1 MKNILIVDDEQTF
14 ATSLAEGL
22 TSYDPEMR
30 VVTAGNGRDAISILE
45 SGMVNIVLTD
55 LRMPEMDGFGLLAYL
70 NRNHQDIP
78 VLIMTA
84 YSNMEIDKALNNL
97 GFNQYMEKPLDFKVL
112 VEKIY
117 LALAKGR
124 EGFIK
129 GISLP
134 TFLQFVGLEKNTST
148 ITIHSNG
155 RTGFLY
161 FVSGELMEA
170 EFESRRG
177 LAAALEIIGWD
188 DTDINIDNVCK
199 VKEKRISESL
209 THIIMESFRL
219 KDEQQREIVVE
230 AEIIEMADTAHRET
244 EVHVTEQAADGQK
257 TDGRVK
263 MSTTHEILQDLVK
276 ISGVNTAVIVGR
288 DGFVIDGV
296 SNGGHL
302 ETETVGAV
310 ISAGIGS
317 SEVMGRE
324 LNVGAMN
331 QGMMEYADGLIM
343 MSLVGGDAILAVVA
357 DTQVNLGYVRLQ
369 IKRRLA
375 DIEKAI

>member
-1 MKNILIVDDEQTF
+1 
-14 ATSLAEGL
+14 
-22 TSYDPEMR
+22 
-30 VVTAGNGRDAISILE
+30 
-45 SGMVNIVLTD
+45 MVNIVLTD

-84 YSNMEIDKALNNL
+84 YSNNEIDKALNNL
-97 GFNQYMEKPLDFKVL
+97 GFSQYLEKPLDFKLL

-129 GISLP
+129 GISLA
-134 TFLQFVGLEKNTST
+134 TFLQFVELEKNTST
-148 ITIHSNG
+148 ITIRSKD
-155 RTGFLY
+155 RLGFLY
-161 FVSGELMEA
+161 FTNGELVEA
-170 EFESRRG
+170 EFENKRG
-177 LAAALEIIGWD
+177 LAAALEIVGWEEV
-188 DTDINIDNVCK
+188 DINIDNLCK
-199 VKEKRISESL
+199 IKERRISESL
-209 THIIMESFRL
+209 TYIIMESFRL
-219 KDEQQREIVVE
+219 KDEQQRDIIVE
-230 AEIIEMADTAHRET
+230 AELVDFEDKVVIETRTETANLPSVPEKINGGT
-244 EVHVTEQAADGQK
+244 
-257 TDGRVK
+257 K

-296 SNGGHL
+296 SNGGSL
-302 ETETVGAV
+302 DTETVGAV

-324 LNVGAMN
+324 LNVGIMN

-375 DIEKAI
+375 DIEKSI